1 MNDRDNAAEKTAIA
15 AHLYIALR
23 RKINRVIDVEWLI
36 RNEDYAREIITLGR
50 RPGLEELS
58 AHINRLE
65 ELVFGK
71 PVVVPVE
78 PPPKAMTEADELEGL
93 DLDTGVKQYIGT
105 LR

>member
-23 RKINRVIDVEWLI
+23 RKINRVVDVEWLV

-50 RPGLEELS
+50 RPGLEELTS
-58 AHINRLE
+58 HVNRLE

-71 PVVVPVE
+71 PLIAPVE
-78 PPPKAMTEADELEGL
+78 PPPRIVAEEDELEDWEL
-93 DLDTGVKQYIGT
+93 DPGVKQYIGT